1 MTDLAIAFHPQN
13 DEIYERPSLTYNFP
27 VVGCQYIDVVVDDTN
42 VGKHAEHRVWFD
54 VKNALPTLQNLILSF
69 PQSGGGNAVG
79 IGVPGGQSVQ
89 REIFNDAGID
99 PIVVALQAQGAKDT
113 DGVISHFVWYY
124 YPSDDPDRIISL
136 KITPSSVPSTTFVV
150 PKPHYPTEY
159 AFGVRLVDNDGGE
172 QTSENLLGKGPIIF
186 FPPSENSLDVPVV
199 TLIADQTNAKVG
211 EEIMFTTKSSIL
223 SQRPDFDSTRYFKY
237 DFDGDGEVDLTTKD
251 DVVKYVYQLPGEKK
265 PKVTVYYR

>member
-1 MTDLAIAFHPQN
+1 MI
-13 DEIYERPSLTYNFP
+13 I
-27 VVGCQYIDVVVDDTN
+27 DDTN
-42 VGKHAEHRVWFD
+42 VGKHAEHRIWFD

-79 IGVPGGQSVQ
+79 IGVPGGQTVQ

-159 AFGVRLVDNDGGE
+159 AFGVRLVDND
-172 QTSENLLGKGPIIF
+172 
-186 FPPSENSLDVPVV
+186 
-199 TLIADQTNAKVG
+199 
-211 EEIMFTTKSSIL
+211 
-223 SQRPDFDSTRYFKY
+223 
-237 DFDGDGEVDLTTKD
+237 
-251 DVVKYVYQLPGEKK
+251 
-265 PKVTVYYR
+265 